1 MKVIELRDD
10 WALENVVPGTRP
22 DPKPGAH
29 EVVVKM
35 EAATLNF
42 RDFVMVQ
49 HGYGRHSG
57 ELPLI
62 VLSDGAGRVIEA
74 GKGVTRV
81 KVGDLVCPLFA
92 QTWFG
97 GPLQEAHR
105 AHMLA
110 GPLDGVMQEYMCLSE
125 EAVAKAPAHFSAAE
139 AATLPCAALTAWH
152 AVIESGTK
160 PGDLVVTQGT
170 GGVSLFALQFAKLAG
185 ATAAIT
191 SSSGEKLARA
201 KLLSADI
208 LVNYR
213 EHPEWYREVR
223 KHAGGRSAD
232 LVIELGGE
240 KSLDQSLRMVR
251 VSGTVALIGVL
262 SGGVAPLNLGR
273 VVTQNLRLQGVTLG
287 NRDMFEAMVRAI
299 ERHRLTP
306 VIDEH
311 RFAFDET
318 RAAIAAIAEGKHFGK
333 IVVEF

>member
-10 WALENVVPGTRP
+10 WALENVKSGTRP
-22 DPKPGAH
+22 DPKPGRG
-29 EVVVKM
+29 EILVKM
-35 EAATLNF
+35 EAASLNY
-42 RDFVMVQ
+42 RDFVMVRR
-49 HGYGRHSG
+49 GYGRHAG

-62 VLSDGAGRVIEA
+62 VLSDGAGRVTETGA
-74 GKGVTRV
+74 GVTRV
-81 KVGDLVCPLFA
+81 KTGDLVCPLFA

-97 GPLQEAHR
+97 GPLHEAHR

-110 GPLDGVMQEYMCLSE
+110 GPLDGVMREYMCLSE
-125 EAVAKAPAHFSAAE
+125 EAVVKAPAHFSAAE
-139 AATLPCAALTAWH
+139 AATLPCAALTAWS
-152 AVIESGTK
+152 AVIEGGTK

-191 SSSGEKLARA
+191 SSSDEKLARA
-201 KLLSADI
+201 ERLGADI
-208 LVNYR
+208 RINYR
-213 EHPEWYREVR
+213 THPEWYRELR
-223 KHAGGRSAD
+223 KHAGGRAAD

-240 KSLDQSLRMVR
+240 KSLDQSLRAVR

-273 VVTQNLRLQGVTLG
+273 VVTRNVRLQGVTLG

-299 ERHRLTP
+299 ERHRITP
-306 VIDEH
+306 VIDAH

-318 RAAIAAIAEGKHFGK
+318 RAAIAAIAEGRHFGK